1 MSPHQ
6 FYPHILSFTG
16 TLLSMESDMR
26 TLSFQYTSDGR
37 CLVTV
42 NREPHDVTVDGQA
55 LRLHGDEGERRLSRS
70 SFPPGAH
77 RVEIVAGDAFSYGVN
92 LTSFWS
98 STAIAWFG
106 VASVVLLLGDV
117 RRGRRAPPHDGRPG
131 KESRRMTLLEVD
143 LSALFVVAVI
153 LIWFMI
159 GYQFLLTVF
168 GYINFIRSAREQRD
182 VDAMT
187 LDYPTC
193 TILIPAHNEEKVIR
207 RTVESMC
214 RLVYPARPAEDH
226 GDQRRVHGPDT
237 GDHPGAGGAG

>member
-1 MSPHQ
+1 M
-6 FYPHILSFTG
+6 
-16 TLLSMESDMR
+16 
-26 TLSFQYTSDGR
+26 
-37 CLVTV
+37 V
-42 NREPHDVTVDGQA
+42 NREPHAITVDGA
-55 LRLHGDEGERRLSRS
+55 PHAFTVMKGNDGYAVFL
-70 SFPPGAH
+70 PAGAH
-77 RVEIVAGDAFSYGVN
+77 RVEMVAGDAFSYGIN

-106 VASVVLLLGDV
+106 RLV
-117 RRGRRAPPHDGRPG
+117 GRAAARHVCGRYRAPPHYGCAG
-131 KESRRMTLLEVD
+131 KESGRMTLLELD

-168 GYINFIRSAREQRD
+168 GYINFIRSTREQRE

-187 LDYPTC
+187 LAFPTC

-214 RLVYPARPAEDH
+214 RLEYPADRLRIMVINDGSTDGTQEIVQELAAADPRVVLFDVPRGQGGKGKSRALNLGIREVHD
-226 GDQRRVHGPDT
+226 GDRRDL
-237 GDHPGAGGAG
+237 